1 MSTEDNVDVGFHPNV
16 ANTILNCPSSGMD
29 TTNSISDKVAAGVAM
44 FKTSS
49 AGVETFYGSGWD
61 PLVSL
66 NHHHHGGSSSVV
78 VPHNEFSSSHYPVI
92 LGNQS
97 VGSTSHHLVHYPCDS
112 SLVDMVPKIPSF
124 GSGSFS
130 EIVSSFGLPDC
141 GQVTAETG
149 SHLNVSNKG
158 ISYQED
164 CQNSDGGLGCSSNS
178 KRKRKASD
186 SPSPLHLKK
195 VKKTQKFFILKT

>member
-29 TTNSISDKVAAGVAM
+29 TTSSMSGKVAGVAM
-44 FKTSS
+44 FKNSS
-49 AGVETFYGSGWD
+49 TGVETFYGSGWD

-66 NHHHHGGSSSVV
+66 NHHHGGSSSVI
-78 VPHNEFSSSHYPVI
+78 PHSEFPNSHYPVI

-97 VGSTSHHLVHYPCDS
+97 VGSTSNHLVHYSCDS

-130 EIVSSFGLPDC
+130 DIVGSFGLPDC

-164 CQNSDGGLGCSSNS
+164 CQNSDGGLGCSSNG

-195 VKKTQKFFILKT
+195 VKKFQKFFI